1 MDAGTDEALHR
12 IEALPGA
19 GRYAVTFR
27 APNGAEQVATVRI
40 DDDSATGGAVPTDVA
55 DIDVADIDVADIDV
69 AQASLPARWR
79 RDGDAFALLAA
90 AVRALDAA
98 ARFAPP
104 ARQLVDVDGGWDVSL
119 GNVVLGADAEPQC
132 IAHGPLS
139 PAPDGETGGDTAA
152 AGLQLWS
159 CAECGARAGLR
170 R

>member
-27 APNGAEQVATVRI
+27 APNGAEQVATVRV
-40 DDDSATGGAVPTDVA
+40 DDDGITAGALPTEA
-55 DIDVADIDVADIDV
+55 GDIDV
-69 AQASLPARWR
+69 AQASLPPRWR

-98 ARFAPP
+98 ARFAAP

-119 GNVVLGADAEPQC
+119 GNVVLGADAGPQC

-139 PAPDGETGGDTAA
+139 PVPHSDTGGDAAA

>member
-27 APNGAEQVATVRI
+27 APNGAEQVATVRV
-40 DDDSATGGAVPTDVA
+40 DDDGATGGAGPTDA
-55 DIDVADIDVADIDV
+55 ADIDV

-98 ARFAPP
+98 ARFAAP

-119 GNVVLGADAEPQC
+119 GNVVLGVDAEPQC

-139 PAPDGETGGDTAA
+139 PAPDGGTGGDTVAA
-152 AGLQLWS
+152 ALQLWS